1 MIPDRMVEEVRA
13 RADIVG
19 IIGEFVQ
26 LKRAGKDF
34 RGLSPFKDEKTPSFY
49 VVPAKAFFHDFSS
62 GESGD
67 VFSFLMKHQGMSFV
81 DAVKYVGARSG
92 VDVREV
98 NRGKRGDDPW
108 RPYYEASAFASAFFR
123 ERLWEWEG
131 GRAAREY
138 LEKRGIGRETGER
151 FGIGY
156 ASDEWEAL
164 RAAASVHGLEE
175 GILLELGL
183 IKKSEGR
190 DRVYDAF
197 RNRIIFPIE
206 SVSGRVLA
214 FGGRILGQPG
224 KGAPKYLNSPESP
237 IFHKGAVLYG
247 LGWARNHIRRRGSA
261 LLVEGFMDAVSLAAV
276 DIGHAVAPLGT
287 SLTKE
292 HARLLG
298 NYAKQVRILF
308 DSDPAGLR
316 ATFRAADILLAQ
328 GLRASVATLPDGED
342 PDSVARSGGADA
354 VLSYV
359 KQAVDVLD
367 RKIAILEERD
377 YFTSIE
383 KTRDA
388 LDRLLPTL
396 RAVQD
401 PRLRDIYVTRV
412 AERTGVRTETLAAE
426 LREAPAA
433 RRPRPSGRTPPWR
446 RRPAPRFHGL
456 GVERLLVLLLL
467 KNRDW
472 IDRASERIGPPD
484 LEDGVYRAIFE
495 ELIDDPELKILPEG
509 TMPEAVLHFER
520 LMNDKEV
527 PSPAEAIFEDAVLQ
541 IENTALDRRLEVLD
555 AEIAQA
561 GEMEKIRLLKDKQ
574 NLIMEKKSRGPDWRR
589 SARRAA
595 GRRTRSTG
603 SAGGTKPQHQGEG
616 AP

>member
-1 MIPDRMVEEVRA
+1 MIPDNVVEEVRA

-26 LKRAGKDF
+26 LKKAGKDF

-49 VVPAKAFFHDFSS
+49 VIPAKAFFHDFSS

-67 VFSFLMKHQGMSFV
+67 VFSFLMKNQGMSFV

-98 NRGKRGDDPW
+98 RRGRKGDDPW
-108 RPYYEASAFASAFFR
+108 RPYYEASAFAGSFFR

-131 GRAAREY
+131 GRTARQY
-138 LEKRGIGRETGER
+138 LERRGIGREVGER

-156 ASDEWEAL
+156 APDEWGAF
-164 RAAASVHGLEE
+164 RDAASVHGIED
-175 GILLELGL
+175 GMLLELGL
-183 IKKSEGR
+183 IKKSESR
-190 DRVYDAF
+190 DRPYDAF

-214 FGGRILGQPG
+214 FGGRILGQAG

-247 LGWARNHIRRRGSA
+247 LGWARNHIRRRGAA

-276 DIGHAVAPLGT
+276 DIGYAVAPLGT
-287 SLTKE
+287 SLTEE

-298 NYAKQVRILF
+298 NYTGQVRILF

-316 ATFRAADILLAQ
+316 ATFRAANILLAQ
-328 GLRASVATLPDGED
+328 GLRASVVTLPDGED
-342 PDSVARSGGADA
+342 PDSVARSEGAEG
-354 VLSYV
+354 VLEYV

-367 RKIAILEERD
+367 RQLAMLEERD
-377 YFTSIE
+377 YFATIE

-396 RAVQD
+396 RAVKD

-412 AERTGVRTETLAAE
+412 AERTGVRAETLEAE
-426 LREAPAA
+426 LRQGTAPRRAHA
-433 RRPRPSGRTPPWR
+433 RRRTPTTR

-456 GVERLLVLLLL
+456 GVDRLLILLLL
-467 KNRDW
+467 KNREW
-472 IDRASERIGPPD
+472 IDKAAERVGPSD

-495 ELIDDPELKILPEG
+495 GLIDDPELKALPEG

-520 LMNDKEV
+520 LMSDREV

-555 AEIAQA
+555 AEIARA
-561 GEMEKIRLLKDKQ
+561 GDVEKPRLLRDKQ
-574 NLIMEKKSRGPDWRR
+574 DLIREKKSRGSDWRR

-595 GRRTRSTG
+595 GN
-603 SAGGTKPQHQGEG
+603 PQYKGEG